1 MRRLR
6 VLALMH
12 AESVPPESTEGMTGE
27 VLFPFRMEHEVW
39 QALLTLGHEVKV
51 LPLENELAPLRQ
63 TIEEWKPHIAFNLL
77 MSFHNIGIYDAH
89 LVSYLELLKT
99 PYTGSN
105 PHGILLS
112 SHKSLSKKIL
122 TYHRIRVP
130 DFAVFPKGRRA
141 TRPKQLEFPLIVKSD
156 AEHASEGISQAS
168 VVHDDE
174 ALGKRVEFVHRH
186 VHTDAVAERYIE
198 GRELTIGV
206 LGNQRLTTLPIWEM
220 TLQNLPR
227 SNRFIVTTKIKSDVR
242 YQKKIGLKIGPAN
255 GLDEAKQA
263 EIHRVAKQVYR
274 ALNLSGFA
282 RIDLRLAP
290 DGRVYVLEANP
301 NADLCTNEDI
311 AQSAAFA
318 GIEYPELIQRILNLG
333 LGYEP
338 AWKGQ

>member
-1 MRRLR
+1 
-6 VLALMH
+6 MH
-12 AESVPPESTEGMTGE
+12 AESVPPESIEGMTE
-27 VLFPFRMEHEVW
+27 EEIFPFRMEHEVSE
-39 QALLTLGHEVKV
+39 ALRTLGHEVKV
-51 LPLENELAPLRQ
+51 LPVEDELAPIRAA
-63 TIEEWKPHIAFNLL
+63 IEEWKPHIAFNLL

-89 LVSYLELLKT
+89 VVSYLELLKT

-112 SHKSLSKKIL
+112 SNKSLSKKIL

-141 TRPKQLEFPLIVKSD
+141 TRPKKLKFPLIVKSD

-174 ALGKRVEFVHRH
+174 TLRKRVEFVWRH
-186 VHTDAVAERYIE
+186 VHTNAIAERYIQ

-227 SNRFIVTTKIKSDVR
+227 GNRFIVTAKIKSDVR

-255 GLDEAKQA
+255 SLDAAKQA
-263 EIHRVAKQVYR
+263 EIHRIAKRVYR

-311 AQSAAFA
+311 AQSAVSA
-318 GIEYPELIQRILNLG
+318 GIEHSELIQRILNLG
-333 LGYEP
+333 LSYEP

>member
-6 VLALMH
+6 VLVLMH
-12 AESVPPESTEGMTGE
+12 EESVPPETTEGMTDE
-27 VLFPFRMEHEVW
+27 ELFPYRMEHEVL
-39 QALLTLGHEVKV
+39 QALETLGHEVKV
-51 LPLENELAPLRQ
+51 LPLEDELAPIRQ
-63 TIEEWKPHIAFNLL
+63 TILEWKPQIAFNLL

-89 LVSYLELLKT
+89 VVSYLELLKT

-112 SHKSLSKKIL
+112 SNKSLSKKIL

-130 DFAVFPKGRRA
+130 DFAVFPKNRRA
-141 TRPKQLEFPLIVKSD
+141 TRPQNLEFPLIVKSD

-174 ALGKRVEFVHRH
+174 TLRERVEFVWRH
-186 VHTDAVAERYIE
+186 VHTNAIAERYIE
-198 GRELTIGV
+198 GRELTISV

-227 SNRFIVTTKIKSDVR
+227 GNKFIVTAKIKSDVP
-242 YQKKIGLKIGPAN
+242 YQKKLGLKIGPAN

-263 EIHRVAKQVYR
+263 EIHKIAKQVYR

-290 DGRVYVLEANP
+290 DGQVYVLEANP

-311 AQSAAFA
+311 AQSAANA
-318 GIEYPELIQRILNLG
+318 GIGYPDLIQRILKLG

-338 AWKGQ
+338 AWKGK